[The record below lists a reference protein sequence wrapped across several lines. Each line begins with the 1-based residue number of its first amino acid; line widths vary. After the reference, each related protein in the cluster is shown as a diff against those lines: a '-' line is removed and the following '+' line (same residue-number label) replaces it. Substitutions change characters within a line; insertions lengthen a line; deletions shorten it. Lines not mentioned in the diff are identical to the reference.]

1 MAKQIKR
8 LIALLVASVMCFSLI
23 CMPTYA
29 SGEQE
34 KYYLDF
40 ETDDPTGYF
49 AAIDGWNMSGTRN
62 YFTIHK
68 WEDEN
73 AEVWGKSLKYT
84 NGPNN
89 EQARINLGD
98 YYNVVGCDFSFCFD
112 SVSNNVL
119 LSFRQEAG
127 DLYVVTLGAN
137 QRVSVFGEG
146 VASYEAGKWYDISI
160 IFSNS
165 KKFARV
171 KFKPSDSDEWEV
183 FERSYTGTNA
193 VATNTLLFDI
203 YGGEQG
209 DNGEKFFDNMR
220 VYLPGIGLEDCY
232 VESGYPEGA
241 DIDETVVFEYT
252 ESVDESVTPVVTV
265 KKGEEEIN
273 PEYDIVIDENK
284 VYVRFEELETDTGY
298 EVSLSGVNSFW
309 GNVAPEGVVEF
320 TTADYKV
327 DVDSISV
334 SGDTVSATLKGTY
347 KNGVEAYLV
356 ASAYDSDDNLVDAD
370 IIPIEVPY
378 READEIEFTPEFDT
392 DYSYIKAMLVR
403 NFEYAMSYSE
413 NAPSDFDSM
422 PNEEADGRYDALKS
436 LEIEDNTYTV
446 YGENVSQENSVV
458 TIQILKA
465 GKTWNDL
472 ANFDYETD
480 DITEILAGF
489 DAVSG
494 VGYGEIYSFT
504 KKLADGEIPSFRV
517 GFGDGFLAYYDPDFK
532 NNINDAQTAEEFSEV
547 VKSFDLVW
555 DEIGAMVEELSDE
568 EEELFWQLFLETK
581 DNYAENGESL
591 SLPAQVA
598 NLAPAVSA
606 FARIKLAVSAGKI
619 VEVLDSL
626 NGKNAFTTNSYD
638 IYAGT
643 GDFEGFG
650 MSDSQKASLA
660 EYIMKNK
667 DEYVYV
673 EDFTADFDT
682 SAVLYAIK
690 GGSKGKID
698 KILECSDLIDSDEF
712 PTYATLSSEKKKTV
726 CAELGT
732 SKLFSSISALEDAV
746 EAESKAAKRSN
757 ESSGGSVGGSG
768 GGGGGGS
775 ASSGVKGQSFV
786 TIGEED
792 KGKVETLPFTDI
804 ANVEWAQKAITAL
817 ADAKIVEGNGSG
829 SFSPNNYVTREE
841 FVKMLVLTLGINTN
855 SAGESFDDINSADWC
870 YSYVCAAVNSGIV
883 NGIDADTFGK
893 GRVISREEMATMTYR
908 ALSKMGI
915 MLGQTAKDDFADMDA
930 ISDWA
935 KDACTSMHRAGII
948 NGMGNNHFA
957 PAEFV
962 TRAQAAKI
970 LYEVITR

>member
-34 KYYLDF
+34 KHYLDF
-40 ETDDPTGYF
+40 ETNDPASYF
-49 AAIDGWNMSGTRN
+49 AAIDGWNMSGTKN
-62 YFTIHK
+62 YFTIHE
-68 WEDEN
+68 WTDEN
-73 AEVWGKSLKYT
+73 ADVWGKSLKYT

-98 YYNVVGCDFSFCFD
+98 WYNVVGCDFSFRFD

-127 DLYVVTLGAN
+127 DLYVVTLGAD
-137 QRVSVFGEG
+137 QTVKVFEESVT
-146 VASYEAGKWYDISI
+146 SYEVGKWYDISI
-160 IFSNS
+160 VFSNS
-165 KKFARV
+165 KKFAIV

-183 FERSYTGTNA
+183 FEKTYTGTKA

-203 YGGEQG
+203 YGGAQG

-220 VYLPGIGLEDCY
+220 VYLPGIGLENSY
-232 VESGYPEGA
+232 VDSGYPDSA

-252 ESVDESVTPVVTV
+252 EKVDEAITPKVTV
-265 KKGEEEIN
+265 VKDEKEIH
-273 PEYDIVIDENK
+273 PEYDILIDGNK
-284 VYVRFEELETDTGY
+284 VMVRFEELEVSTKY
-298 EVSLSGVNSFW
+298 EVSVSGVSSFW
-309 GNVAPEGVVEF
+309 GNEASEGMVEF
-320 TTADYKV
+320 TTSDYKV
-327 DVDSISV
+327 DVDSVSV
-334 SGDTVSATLKGTY
+334 SGDTVSANLKGTY

-356 ASAYDSDDNLVDAD
+356 ASAYDSEDNLADVD
-370 IIPIEVPY
+370 ILPIEVPY
-378 READEIEFTPEFDT
+378 READVIEFTPEFDA

-413 NAPSDFDSM
+413 NAPSDFVSQ
-422 PNEEADGRYDALKS
+422 PNEEADGKYDALKS
-436 LEIEDNTYTV
+436 LEIDGNTYTV
-446 YGENVSQENSVV
+446 YGENVSKEDSVI
-458 TIQILKA
+458 TIQILRN
-465 GKTWNDL
+465 GKTWDDL
-472 ANFDYETD
+472 ADFDYETD

-494 VGYGEIYSFT
+494 VGYGEIYAFT
-504 KKLADGEIPSFRV
+504 KNLADGEIPSFRV
-517 GFGDGFLAYYDPDFK
+517 GFGDGSLAYYDPIFK
-532 NNINDAQTAEEFSEV
+532 TDINDAQTAEELSEV

-555 DEIGAMVEELSDE
+555 NEIEALVEELSDE

-581 DNYAENGESL
+581 NNYAENGESI
-591 SLPAQVA
+591 SLPAQVTA
-598 NLAPAVSA
+598 LAPTLSA
-606 FARIKLAVSAGKI
+606 FARVKLAGNATKV
-619 VEVLDSL
+619 VEVFDSL
-626 NGKNAFTTNSYD
+626 KGKDAFATNSYD

-650 MSDSQKASLA
+650 MSDSQKATFA
-660 EYIMKNK
+660 EYIVKNK
-667 DEYVYV
+667 DDYTSV
-673 EDFTADFDT
+673 EDFTDDFET
-682 SAVLYAIK
+682 NAVLYAIK
-690 GGSKGKID
+690 GGSKARID
-698 KILECSDLIDSDEF
+698 KILTGSDLVDSDEF
-712 PTYATLSSEKKKTV
+712 PTYAKLSNEKKKIV
-726 CAELGT
+726 CEEIGT
-732 SKLFSSISALEDAV
+732 SKLFTSIAALEDAV
-746 EAESKAAKRSN
+746 EAESKAAKRAN
-757 ESSGGSVGGSG
+757 QESGGSG

-775 ASSGVKGQSFV
+775 SSSSVKGQSFV
-786 TIGEED
+786 TIEKED
-792 KGKVETLPFTDI
+792 EAKVETLPFTDI

-817 ADAKIVEGNGSG
+817 ADAKIVEGNGTG

-841 FVKMLVLTLGINTN
+841 FVKMLVLALGINTS
-855 SAGESFDDINSADWC
+855 SASESFDDIDSSDWC

-883 NGIDADTFGK
+883 NGIDTDTFGK

-915 MLGQTAKDDFADMDA
+915 MLGQAAKDDFADMDA

-935 KDACTSMHRAGII
+935 KDACTQMHRAGII